1 MIYASSGGFASSPC
15 LRRATR
21 VDICRTAK
29 GAALKDLVNKFVS
42 GAYVSAIDVL
52 RRHSLTLATAALLST
67 YLTKIWWHIGSM
79 ARPGGMTTPFLAF
92 FADDLIFWGVTIA
105 GIYLAEAYL
114 RRAWVIASTTGLA
127 ALLTFV
133 SLANV
138 FWLRGTGGQLTW
150 SVIEVGLTRT
160 AEVLPIMEA
169 GLGESGLAMLIGS
182 VALVAGLPFL
192 FRAKWRKDGRGE
204 HPRPATLGFPFVLLA
219 LGGIGLFEQG
229 GHNQPGWKLIAANVQ
244 VSLVRQIAER
254 PDLPP
259 PPESVPDPSPPP
271 DEPRADANSPNVM
284 VVVLE
289 ATAHRATSLAPNGPT
304 NTPTLLGLARESLV
318 ADSMRAVLPHTTKSI
333 TSILCGRFP
342 AMQREVAE
350 TADNYPLR
358 CLPEILEDNGWST
371 AFFQSADGRFEQRP
385 RLVDKLGFE
394 RFVAW
399 QDLVPHCQPLSYLA
413 GDDMAL
419 VAPVEEWIAEQPGPF
434 FAVVLT
440 SATHH
445 NYELPDWLSEKTGV
459 TMNHDRT
466 LRYAALIHGEDL
478 MLARL
483 LEIVERRR
491 DLDGRETILVVMGDH
506 GESFGEHGGYQHDNI
521 FTEEGLRVP
530 FVVHAPALVNPEV
543 VSQPRSLLDV
553 TPTVLDLLDIPY
565 DPERLDGR
573 SLLSPAREGRRRYFS
588 CWYDDTCVG
597 FVRDSEKLVLLPGA
611 RSWLHFDLE
620 ADPFENDP
628 RIDPPDL
635 ADEVDEIRNWYNTHR
650 YETSTLE
657 WSKKELFDGK
667 WICEKDNRSCRFNK
681 R

>member
-1 MIYASSGGFASSPC
+1 M
-15 LRRATR
+15 
-21 VDICRTAK
+21 
-29 GAALKDLVNKFVS
+29 KDFVNKFAS
-42 GAYVSAIDVL
+42 GAWTTALDVL
-52 RRHSLTLATAALLST
+52 RRHSLTLSTAALLGT
-67 YLTKIWWHIGSM
+67 YLAKIWWHIGSM
-79 ARPGGMTTPFLAF
+79 ARPGGISTPFLAF
-92 FADDLIFWGVTIA
+92 FASDLIFWGIA
-105 GIYLAEAYL
+105 IAIIYLAEACL
-114 RRAWVIASTTGLA
+114 RRVWVIASTTVLA
-127 ALLTFV
+127 ALLTIV

-138 FWLRGTGGQLTW
+138 FWLRGTGSQLTW
-150 SVIEVGLTRT
+150 SVIEVGFTRT
-160 AEVLPIMEA
+160 AEVLPIIET
-169 GLGESGLAMLIGS
+169 GLGGTGLAMLIGA
-182 VALVAGLPFL
+182 VTLVAGLPFL

-204 HPRPATLGFPFVLLA
+204 RFRLATLGFPLVLLV
-219 LGGIGLFEQG
+219 LGGIGLIEQSG
-229 GHNQPGWKLIAANVQ
+229 RNQPGWKLIAANVQ
-244 VSLVRQIAER
+244 VSLVRQIIER
-254 PDLPP
+254 PDLPSP
-259 PPESVPDPSPPP
+259 PVSVPDPSPPP
-271 DEPRADANSPNVM
+271 DEPRTGASSPNVM

-289 ATAHRATSLAPNGPT
+289 ATAHRATSLSPRGPT
-304 NTPTLLGLARESLV
+304 NTPTLLRLARESLV

-333 TSILCGRFP
+333 VSIFCGCFP
-342 AMQREVAE
+342 AMQREIME

-358 CLPEILEDNGWST
+358 CLPEIIADNGWST

-385 RLVDKLGFE
+385 RLVGKLGFE

-399 QDLVPHCQPLSYLA
+399 QDLVPHSQPLGYLA

-419 VAPVEEWIAEQPGPF
+419 VAPVEKWIEEQEGPF
-434 FAVVLT
+434 FAAVLT

-445 NYELPDWLSEKTGV
+445 NYELPDWLSERTGV
-459 TMNHDRT
+459 TMKHDRT

-483 LEIVERRR
+483 VEILERRR
-491 DLDGRETILVVMGDH
+491 EVDGRETILVVMGDH

-530 FVVHAPALVNPEV
+530 FIVHAPGLVEPEL

-553 TPTVLDLLDIPY
+553 TPTVLDLLEIPY
-565 DPERLDGR
+565 DPEHLDGR
-573 SLLSPAREGRRRYFS
+573 SLLSPDRRGRRRYFS
-588 CWYDDTCVG
+588 CWYDDTCTG

-635 ADEVDEIRNWYNTHR
+635 ADEVDEIRNWYNAHR

-657 WSKKELFDGK
+657 WTKMELFDGR
-667 WICEKDNRSCRFNK
+667 WICGGNERNCRWK